1 MNQIYRDKR
10 YYEIAKEILRN
21 KEFQRRRTFLHH
33 QDSVYAHSLRVSY
46 VAYRM
51 ARFLEKYISISVND
65 VIIGG
70 LLHDFYL
77 HPWREQKHKTLN
89 IFKMHGFTHAKI
101 ACLNSYQ
108 VFPQYM
114 NKKVDN
120 IIRRHM
126 FPLNIIPPRYLEG
139 WLVTIADKVVSLEVF
154 RHPLELPRYVGL
166 NPNQIIIYP
175 KRVFIQT
182 KKFISTMY

>member
-1 MNQIYRDKR
+1 MNQIYQDKR
-10 YYEIAKEILRN
+10 FYQIAEGILRN
-21 KEFQRRRTFLHH
+21 QEFQRRRTFLHH
-33 QDSVYAHSLRVSY
+33 QDSVYDHSLRVAY

-51 ARFLEKYISISVND
+51 ASFLEKYRSISVED
-65 VIIGG
+65 VVIGG

-77 HPWREQKHKTLN
+77 EPWRDQKYKTKN

-108 VFPQYM
+108 IFPQYM

-154 RHPLELPRYVGL
+154 RHPTELPRYIGL
-166 NPNQIIIYP
+166 QPDKIVAYP
-175 KRVFIQT
+175 RKVFIRA
-182 KKFISTMY
+182 KKFVSTMY